1 MHQSVIDAWFKHS
14 AEYEGRV
21 STMYLDILGLV
32 TTAQGNLVDTISE
45 AQKLNW
51 KLPNGVT
58 ATDAQVAEEWRL
70 LKGQQSLAKFHY
82 KIQAQ
87 RAPLRLH
94 LDDRDIDA
102 LVIAKLLAN
111 EAYMR
116 KSHFPEWDSWPAD
129 AQLAVSSMAWAV
141 GPGFAKKFP
150 NFTRMINAGQWRQI
164 LKKDA
169 NGGWAGKIRETAPD
183 GTFNAGVV
191 PRNKSN
197 YLCLE
202 NTVYALEHELPLG
215 ELFWPGR
222 AEVYVGNLEPQK
234 APSPV
239 AEPTRASDATL
250 RAQVLA
256 LQADYARQ
264 IRDADHL
271 DKMAELAGI
280 ESQPPPKLES

>member
-1 MHQSVIDAWFKHS
+1 MHQSVIDSWMKH
-14 AEYEGRV
+14 AEGFEGRV

-32 TTAQGNLVDTISE
+32 TTGIGNLIDSIGE

-51 KLPNGVT
+51 KLPNGTT
-58 ATDAQVAEEWRL
+58 ATDEQVAEEWRL
-70 LKGQQSLAKFHY
+70 LKGRQDLAKFHY

-87 RAPLRLH
+87 RAPLRLR
-94 LDDRDIDA
+94 LDDKDIDA

-116 KSHFPEWDSWPAD
+116 KNHFPEWDSWPAD

-141 GPGFAKKFP
+141 GPAFAKKFP

-169 NGGWAGKIRETAPD
+169 NGGWAGKIRET
-183 GTFNAGVV
+183 GNGGVV
-191 PRNKSN
+191 PRNKAN
-197 YLCLE
+197 YLCFE
-202 NTVYALEHELPLG
+202 NTVYALENELPLNR
-215 ELFWPGR
+215 LHWPDR
-222 AEVYVGNLEPQK
+222 AEVYMPTLESK
-234 APSPV
+234 ATQSV
-239 AEPTRASDATL
+239 AAEPTRAADASL

-264 IRDADHL
+264 IRDEDHL

-280 ESQPPPKLES
+280 ESQPPPKPES